1 MVLHLSPISLTTLRV
16 DAFHDD
22 VFHGFPE
29 RDGKTPPDL
38 PLVFANTISFTNL
51 LISRSGRNVPE
62 VFQPDTH
69 LVVSE
74 RYAERLKRFSHIRLA
89 PVIFKRLVDIDYP
102 KGDMSWNAKWGDI
115 GPSELVRE
123 LPDVVELH
131 RQIGPYFEVQ
141 CYRWRDVVA
150 GYPAAAEYSITVGTP
165 PLEEKTAIP
174 LSPEMLG
181 DFPILRARAI
191 IVHEEVLHILG
202 PVLDRD
208 FFLVREY
215 DFRAGVSS

>member
-1 MVLHLSPISLTTLRV
+1 MRSCHGEEEVEPIEVLNGITSVSNFINNTPRV

-51 LISRSGRNVPE
+51 LIPRLLAEMCQRFFNQILIWWSASVM
-62 VFQPDTH
+62 
-69 LVVSE
+69 L
-74 RYAERLKRFSHIRLA
+74 ERLKRFSHIRLA
-89 PVIFKRLVDIDYP
+89 TVIFKRLVDIDYP

-174 LSPEMLG
+174 LSPG
-181 DFPILRARAI
+181 NAGGFPDPACEGNYRA
-191 IVHEEVLHILG
+191 
-202 PVLDRD
+202 
-208 FFLVREY
+208 
-215 DFRAGVSS
+215 